1 MSAALFASLAAGI
14 IVLFTGLAAVA
25 AAADTSAGG
34 TVAEPAGYRMSDY
47 RAPVP
52 ATLAGARVIDTE
64 AAHALWNGETAGKA
78 VFIDVLPQPQRPP
91 ELPADTYWRSPERL
105 GIPGSIWLANTGYG
119 TLAAE
124 IEAYFLDGVTAVVA
138 GDPGAAIVFYCKAD
152 CWMSWNAAKRAIA
165 AGFDNVVWYPEG
177 TDGWQAAGHPL
188 APNAPVPVER

>member
-14 IVLFTGLAAVA
+14 IVLFAGLAAVA

-64 AAHALWNGETAGKA
+64 AAYALWNGETAGKA

-91 ELPADTYWRSPERL
+91 ELPRHMVRFTFRPLVGAWAQL
-105 GIPGSIWLANTGYG
+105 TGRPKRYRG
-119 TLAAE
+119 AS
-124 IEAYFLDGVTAVVA
+124 LDVHTA
-138 GDPGAAIVFYCKAD
+138 F
-152 CWMSWNAAKRAIA
+152 S
-165 AGFDNVVWYPEG
+165 
-177 TDGWQAAGHPL
+177 
-188 APNAPVPVER
+188 APVTSLGSAGPILPPEQPLKVTHER